1 MCVVQLY
8 ILDNKKYNH
17 ISTKKLLLTFYSGF
31 SSVTQVQSIFNE
43 KQPNVFKRTIRML
56 YLWQW
61 PMQHSL
67 LIFAQSTVID
77 IFKYGFLISASSP
90 RCN

>member
-56 YLWQW
+56 FTFDSDQCSI
-61 PMQHSL
+61 HSL
-67 LIFAQSTVID
+67 FLHRVLSLIF
-77 IFKYGFLISASSP
+77 
-90 RCN
+90 